1 MNAEKLKLLQDQV
14 RIGGKGTVRRKKKVV
29 HRNVATDS
37 DKKLQSS
44 LKKLSVNSIPGIE
57 EVNMIKDD
65 GTVINFINPKVQASL
80 PANTFA
86 ITGYAQIKQ
95 MTQMLPGILN
105 QLGAENLSYLKRIAG
120 NVGAGAMDAT
130 NNMEDENEEVPDLVE
145 NFDEVAKNETGA
157 GEPAKISSNC
167 CGGAHN
173 HDHKEENDSKEKSE
187 IPDENG
193 EIDSSINGHEV
204 VTETHNHKEE
214 NDSNEKSEIPYEKG
228 EDDASLN
235 GFEVVTEA
243 DNLKEENNSN
253 EKCESSDEQLGNGHE
268 LVNEAEI
275 VSKNGVESASTN

>member
-86 ITGYAQIKQ
+86 ITGYAQVKQ

-105 QLGAENLSYLKRIAG
+105 QLGAENLSYLKRMAG
-120 NVGAGAMDAT
+120 NVGAGAMEAS
-130 NNMEDENEEVPDLVE
+130 NIEDENEEVPDLVH
-145 NFDEVAKNETGA
+145 NFDEVSKNETGPGQHA
-157 GEPAKISSNC
+157 QISSGC

-173 HDHKEENDSKEKSE
+173 H
-187 IPDENG
+187 
-193 EIDSSINGHEV
+193 
-204 VTETHNHKEE
+204 NHKEE
-214 NDSNEKSEIPYEKG
+214 NGSNERSEISHEQN
-228 EDDASLN
+228 ENNASIN
-235 GFEVVTEA
+235 GQEVVTEA
-243 DNLKEENNSN
+243 DNGSKNEVNHNLKEENDSDD
-253 EKCESSDEQLGNGHE
+253 KAASSDEHLENDAATNGFE
-268 LVNEAEI
+268 FITEAEN
-275 VSKNGVESASTN
+275 VSKNDVEDNTQVN

>member
-86 ITGYAQIKQ
+86 ITGYAQVKQ

-105 QLGAENLSYLKRIAG
+105 QLGAENLSYLKRMAG
-120 NVGAGAMDAT
+120 NVGAGAMEASNID
-130 NNMEDENEEVPDLVE
+130 DDNEEVPDLVQ
-145 NFDEVAKNETGA
+145 NFDEASKKETSDKG
-157 GEPAKISSNC
+157 GEHAQISSNC

-173 HDHKEENDSKEKSE
+173 H
-187 IPDENG
+187 
-193 EIDSSINGHEV
+193 
-204 VTETHNHKEE
+204 NHKEE
-214 NDSNEKSEIPYEKG
+214 LGSNESKEISNEHN
-228 EDDASLN
+228 ENNAASIN
-235 GFEVVTEA
+235 GQEVVTEA
-243 DNLKEENNSN
+243 DNGSNNEVNHNLKEENDCNG
-253 EKCESSDEQLGNGHE
+253 KAESSDEKLGDASKTNGYE
-268 LVNEAEI
+268 IVTEAEN
-275 VSKNGVESASTN
+275 VSKNDVEDDTVQ